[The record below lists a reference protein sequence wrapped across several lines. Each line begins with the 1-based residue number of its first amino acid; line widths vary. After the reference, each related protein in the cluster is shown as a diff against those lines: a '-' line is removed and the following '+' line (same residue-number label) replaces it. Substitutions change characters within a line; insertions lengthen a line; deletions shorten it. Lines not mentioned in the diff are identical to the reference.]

1 MFCLTKLQDI
11 DIIVT
16 IGEKMIKINVA
27 EIRKKLVGERTFNYD
42 LEPAELEIS
51 SEELK
56 IIGDVPTKGKM
67 SNVGDVLLLEA
78 SLKAKVKRCCGRCLK
93 EFTAVTQAEVV
104 EKFYQASAENI
115 ENDAFVYDSDVIDI
129 TEPLRESLLLAEP
142 MQALCKED
150 CKGLCPVCGAD
161 LNQGDCG
168 CDKFV
173 VDPRLAALKQFI
185 KD

>member
-1 MFCLTKLQDI
+1 MTKWLYM

-16 IGEKMIKINVA
+16 IGEKMIKLNVA
-27 EIRKKLVGERTFNYD
+27 EIRKKLVGERAFNYE
-42 LEPAELEIS
+42 LEPSELEIS
-51 SEELK
+51 SEELEL
-56 IIGDVPTKGKM
+56 IGAVQAAGRM

-78 SLKAKVKRCCGRCLK
+78 SLKAEVKRCCGRCLK

-129 TEPLRESLLLAEP
+129 TDPLRESLLLAEP

-168 CDKFV
+168 CDKLV